1 MSSTQ
6 LPQFEKSGMDALLSQ
21 RGKAIAPG
29 ETVTF
34 TLVKGPSGIVLKDPV
49 NPKAPT
55 ATFPLIAKFPES
67 VPKPDFTKPPFSKSR
82 LYQQDT
88 PKVKDDSDDEDAGE
102 ASTKRRW
109 RRRPDAPKRQWILQ
123 EETEFLETMVAKRQK
138 KEIPNHTT
146 SSRYVGVAEHSTS
159 SYALLTSTSDGN
171 VRVATLSSTSTPT
184 TTFSQPNARNAMSLS
199 QAEQVIS
206 DQRAHMS
213 RYMMHKKSGKSR
225 LLDKL
230 AASGGAEEED
240 DVMADVAFKNR
251 KGGSKARKELL
262 EGEEDIAVDDDGVLG
277 GTNDAEFGGKRH
289 FARLQAQGGA
299 ASGPAAA
306 AAKKSATST
315 TGYDGM
321 AMSDDF
327 YQRDVSAE
335 YEDLDYDANEQFED
349 DDVDM
354 GEKEVHLSPTD
365 GFAEP
370 DTDEE
375 DEVFEES
382 DISGAEGLATVAG
395 FKKLLAK
402 SRGETADPLEASDD
416 EKDKKGSRPSSPVE
430 KKTKAEPT
438 VHDPLASLKSEAERA
453 KEAAEKEPP
462 VKKQKVTGVELD
474 AQGRRVLSLEAVQR
488 EIWLNHG
495 SIPTKRI
502 TKTFGVKAKDKER
515 YKEFVQIAKTIA
527 TFEKD
532 ELGNPILVLKQHYKK
547 MA

>member
-1 MSSTQ
+1 
-6 LPQFEKSGMDALLSQ
+6 
-21 RGKAIAPG
+21 
-29 ETVTF
+29 
-34 TLVKGPSGIVLKDPV
+34 
-49 NPKAPT
+49 
-55 ATFPLIAKFPES
+55 
-67 VPKPDFTKPPFSKSR
+67 
-82 LYQQDT
+82 
-88 PKVKDDSDDEDAGE
+88 
-102 ASTKRRW
+102 
-109 RRRPDAPKRQWILQ
+109 
-123 EETEFLETMVAKRQK
+123 
-138 KEIPNHTT
+138 
-146 SSRYVGVAEHSTS
+146 
-159 SYALLTSTSDGN
+159 
-171 VRVATLSSTSTPT
+171 
-184 TTFSQPNARNAMSLS
+184 
-199 QAEQVIS
+199 
-206 DQRAHMS
+206 
-213 RYMMHKKSGKSR
+213 MHKKSGKSR

-438 VHDPLASLKSEAERA
+438 VNDPLASLKSEAERA